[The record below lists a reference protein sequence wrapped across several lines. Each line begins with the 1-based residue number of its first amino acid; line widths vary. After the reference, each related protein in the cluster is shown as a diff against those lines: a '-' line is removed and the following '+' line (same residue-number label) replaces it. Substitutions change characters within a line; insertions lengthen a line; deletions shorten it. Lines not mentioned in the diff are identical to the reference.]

1 MEHIYIAA
9 AFLSIVIVLAAF
21 IRLNVKDLETLLQA
35 AQHKP
40 TFRSMAKKKG
50 SRLQRLIHNTMAMM
64 TETGQAEK
72 IYFLLAA
79 SLFLMVLGAAAGIGL
94 GNYFLSPILAVA
106 LASIPFLFIQF
117 QYLQYKKLVIEE
129 LEVTLS
135 TISLS
140 YERTE
145 NILSAIEENLENIQ
159 PPIRQ
164 VFTEFVNTVR
174 YLNPHMESA
183 IDTMKNRI
191 DHSVWKEWCDAL
203 RCCAQSRT
211 LKYTL
216 RPIVQKLTKIKRVSG
231 ELQNILY
238 KAQRT
243 FWQLILLTGGLL
255 VLCLYVL
262 PTQMHISIP
271 QHISHIVIAF
281 NVLIILF
288 TVIKVL
294 MESRDVQFDI

>member
-9 AFLSIVIVLAAF
+9 AFLFIVVALAAF
-21 IRLNVKDLETLLQA
+21 IRLNVKDMEALLQSV
-35 AQHKP
+35 QRSH
-40 TFRSMAKKKG
+40 TFRLMANQKEN
-50 SRLQRLIHNTMAMM
+50 RLQVLIRNTMAMM
-64 TETGQAEK
+64 SETGQAGK

-79 SLFLMVLGAAAGIGL
+79 SLFLLVLGAAAGISL
-94 GNYFLSPILAVA
+94 GNYYLSPIIAVA
-106 LASIPFLFIQF
+106 LASIPFLYIRF

-140 YERTE
+140 FERTE

-164 VFTEFVNTVR
+164 VFTEFVHTVR
-174 YLNPHMESA
+174 YVNPHMESA
-183 IDTMKNRI
+183 IDTMKSRI

-203 RCCAQSRT
+203 KRCIQSRN

-216 RPIVQKLTKIKRVSG
+216 RPIVHKLTKIKRVSG

-243 FWQLILLTGGLL
+243 FWQLIVMTAGL
-255 VLCLYVL
+255 VILCLYVL
-262 PTQMHISIP
+262 PNKMHVKIP
-271 QHISHIVIAF
+271 QHVSQLVIAF
-281 NVLIILF
+281 NVLIIVF

-294 MESRDVQFDI
+294 LESRDVQFDI